1 MSKYYYLVAGL
12 PNISFDDSK
21 PPCAA
26 ATFKDE
32 LKVYLSN
39 VDSRLL
45 GIFLLDVD
53 NRNLLKL
60 LQNPGF
66 EPEPGGNISSDEIA
80 ELIAG
85 IESERE
91 EEKTFVN
98 RNKRLPAYFESFARS
113 LIEEAE
119 KEKEKGK
126 TQSPVIPWDDRL
138 STLYYDYAMN
148 CGCPFVAA
156 WFELNLNIN
165 NILAAL
171 VCRKYK
177 LDRANY
183 IVGSNDTAVKLRTSN
198 ARDFDLGDS
207 LEYLP
212 NLMRIA
218 EEPDMLQRERRIDL
232 LKWEWLDVQTFVRIF
247 DIDSVLA
254 YLLKLQIMERWTA
267 LDKQAGEQRFRGLV
281 GAMKRGSD
289 NALEEFK
296 RNNKK

>member
-21 PPCAA
+21 PPYA
-26 ATFKDE
+26 ATVFKDE
-32 LKVYLSN
+32 LRDYLTG
-39 VDSRLL
+39 VDMRLL
-45 GIFLLDVD
+45 SIFILAVD

-66 EPEPGGNISSDEIA
+66 ESEPDGNFLGADIE
-80 ELIAG
+80 ELIVG

-91 EEKTFVN
+91 EEKPFVN
-98 RNKRLPAYFESFARS
+98 RNKRLPAYFEAFARAF
-113 LIEEAE
+113 IEE
-119 KEKEKGK
+119 KEKAKEREKAEP
-126 TQSPVIPWDDRL
+126 TLIPWEDRL

-183 IVGSNDTAVKLRTSN
+183 IVGSTDTAGKLRTSN

-212 NLMRIA
+212 AVMRIA
-218 EEPDMLQRERRIDL
+218 EEPDMLQRERRTDL
-232 LKWEWLDVQTFVRIF
+232 LKWEWLDLQTLVRIF
-247 DIDSVLA
+247 DVDSLLA
-254 YLLKLQIMERWTA
+254 YLLKLQIMERWAA
-267 LDKQAGEQRFRGLV
+267 LDKSTGEQRFRGLV

>member
-21 PPCAA
+21 PPYA
-26 ATFKDE
+26 ATAFKDE
-32 LKVYLSN
+32 LKDYLTG
-39 VDSRLL
+39 VDMRLL
-45 GIFLLDVD
+45 SIFILAVD

-66 EPEPGGNISSDEIA
+66 EPESGGKISGAEIE

-91 EEKTFVN
+91 EQKPFVN
-98 RNKRLPAYFESFARS
+98 RNKGLPAYFEAFARAF
-113 LIEEAE
+113 IEAKEE
-119 KEKEKGK
+119 DKEKAE
-126 TQSPVIPWDDRL
+126 PAPIPWEDRL

-177 LDRANY
+177 FDRANY
-183 IVGSNDTAVKLRTSN
+183 IVGSTDTAEKLRRSN
-198 ARDFDLGDS
+198 ARDFDLGDL

-212 NLMRIA
+212 AVMRIA
-218 EEPDMLQRERRIDL
+218 EEPDMLQRERRTDL
-232 LKWEWLDVQTFVRIF
+232 LKWEWLDLQTVVRIF
-247 DIDSVLA
+247 DVDSVLA
-254 YLLKLQIMERWTA
+254 YLLKLQILERWTS
-267 LDKQAGEQRFRGLV
+267 LDRAAGEQTFRGLV

>member
-1 MSKYYYLVAGL
+1 M
-12 PNISFDDSK
+12 
-21 PPCAA
+21 
-26 ATFKDE
+26 
-32 LKVYLSN
+32 
-39 VDSRLL
+39 
-45 GIFLLDVD
+45 
-53 NRNLLKL
+53 NRN
-60 LQNPGF
+60 
-66 EPEPGGNISSDEIA
+66 
-80 ELIAG
+80 
-85 IESERE
+85 R
-91 EEKTFVN
+91 
-98 RNKRLPAYFESFARS
+98 RLPAYFESFARAF
-113 LIEEAE
+113 IDE
-119 KEKEKGK
+119 KEKAQETGK
-126 TQSPVIPWDDRL
+126 AETQPVSWEDRL
-138 STLYYDYAMN
+138 ATLYYDYAMS

-183 IVGSNDTAVKLRTSN
+183 IVGSTGVAEKLRTSN

-212 NLMRIA
+212 SVMRIA

-232 LKWEWLDVQTFVRIF
+232 LKWEWLDLQTFVRIF
-247 DIDSVLA
+247 DVDSVLA